1 MSRKVISGGGRL
13 SINWRPGRYG
23 KRIRPMKRARHKPR
37 PVLDGFLLV
46 LNTVFIAS
54 LALYLAIAGFN
65 VARIPV
71 YAAYGVVLPLFAC
84 GSLFLSPRGRPAAVQ
99 AALFIL
105 LWVAGSAFL
114 FATRNEM
121 NPSTH
126 NHGRPPASTSRPKD
140 AGTPLAVPSG
150 RPGLEKE

>member
-1 MSRKVISGGGRL
+1 MSRKIISGGGRL

-23 KRIRPMKRARHKPR
+23 KRIRPIKRARLKPR

-54 LALYLAIAGFN
+54 LVLYLAIAGFN

-71 YAAYGVVLPLFAC
+71 FASYGLLLPLFAL
-84 GSLFLSPRGRPAAVQ
+84 GSLFLSPRGRPAVVQ
-99 AALFIL
+99 ASLFAIL
-105 LWVAGSAFL
+105 WLAGSAFL
-114 FATRNEM
+114 YATRNEM

-126 NHGRPPASTSRPKD
+126 NHGRPPASMSQPKESD
-140 AGTPLAVPSG
+140 
-150 RPGLEKE
+150 

>member
-1 MSRKVISGGGRL
+1 MSRKIISGGGRA

-23 KRIRPMKRARHKPR
+23 KRIRPMKKAQLKPR
-37 PVLDGFLLV
+37 PVLDGVLLV
-46 LNTVFIAS
+46 LNAVFIAG

-71 YAAYGVVLPLFAC
+71 YATYSLVLPVFAL
-84 GSLFLSPRGRPAAVQ
+84 GSLFLSPRGRPAVVQ
-99 AALFIL
+99 AALFAL
-105 LWVAGSAFL
+105 LWVAGFAFL

-126 NHGRPPASTSRPKD
+126 NHGRPPASISQPKEAD
-140 AGTPLAVPSG
+140 
-150 RPGLEKE
+150 R